1 MPKAMNF
8 KANSVIYFQGDVSDR
23 IYILKTGRVSLTS
36 NDIETGQEIH
46 DHIQTGEFFGVK
58 SAFGKYPRE
67 EDAVVLSDSSVVVFS
82 VAEFEQLV
90 ASNTRVIM
98 KMLKVFSNQLR
109 RIHAKVRSLLALEEQ
124 VEPEVGL
131 FRIGEYYLRK
141 KQYNEAA
148 YVFRRFVEIY
158 PNSGSATQARDHL
171 KTAQTYAQ
179 KYGQGK
185 GPAISGLSAPGSTK
199 PAASGGRGGGNEG
212 GARRQQATAEKGRTE
227 TGTVNPSALF
237 QAGESLARKGSFDDA
252 IAKFK
257 QVASESEDDEYKAK
271 ALYEIGRCLYNS
283 ERYEQTIK
291 HLSALVQK
299 NPRMDNL
306 PDALYYVG
314 ESYRHMGEDDRAKG
328 FFNKVLSLSNVSR
341 ELTPKVKR
349 ALEALEAG

>member
-23 IYILKTGRVSLTS
+23 IYILKSGRVSLTS

-58 SAFGKYPRE
+58 SAVGKYPRE

-82 VAEFEQLV
+82 VAEFEQVV

-124 VEPEVGL
+124 VGPEVGL

-148 YVFRRFVEIY
+148 YAFRRFVELY
-158 PNSGSATQARDHL
+158 PESSDVGQARDHL
-171 KTAQTYAQ
+171 KTAEAYAE
-179 KYGQGK
+179 KYGHGK
-185 GPAISGLSAPGSTK
+185 GPVVPGLGSG
-199 PAASGGRGGGNEG
+199 SGPSSGNGGGP
-212 GARRQQATAEKGRTE
+212 RRQSATPNRGRSE
-227 TGTVNPSALF
+227 SGAVNPSALF
-237 QAGESLARKGSFDDA
+237 QSGENLARKGNYEEA
-252 IAKFK
+252 IGKFK
-257 QVASESEDDEYKAK
+257 SVAAESSDDEYTAK
-271 ALYEIGRCLYNS
+271 ALYEIGKCLYNM
-283 ERYEQTIK
+283 ERYEQAIK
-291 HLSALVQK
+291 HLGTLVQK

-306 PDALYYVG
+306 ADALYYVG
-314 ESYRHMGEDDRAKG
+314 ESYRHMGDGNRAKG
-328 FFNKVLSLSNVSR
+328 FFTKVLSLSNVSR

-349 ALEALEAG
+349 ALESLEVG